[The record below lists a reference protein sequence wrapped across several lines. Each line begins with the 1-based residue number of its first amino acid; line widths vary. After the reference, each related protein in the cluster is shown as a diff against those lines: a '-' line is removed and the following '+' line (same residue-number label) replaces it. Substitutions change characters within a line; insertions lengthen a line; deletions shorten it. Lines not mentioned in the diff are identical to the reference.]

1 MTGYELWTD
10 SEHNRLHLII
20 RRGLSRPEVAT
31 AHQRVRAA
39 VQRLRPGFSITV
51 QQELEPPAADA
62 AGRLSAP
69 RLQRDVARILRAADP
84 DLLVA

>member
-20 RRGLSRPEVAT
+20 RRGLSRHEVAS
-31 AHQRVRAA
+31 AHQRVHAA

-51 QQELEPPAADA
+51 QQELELPAAA
-62 AGRLSAP
+62 RLSAP
-69 RLQRDVARILRAADP
+69 RLQRDVAHILRAADP